1 MQNNEKT
8 TADNNDIDPPLWL
21 LAELTYKC
29 PLHCAFCYNPI
40 EFDKQQ
46 NELSTENWLDILRQ
60 ARALG
65 SVQCGFSGGEPML
78 RDDLEE
84 LVAEARNL
92 GFYTNLLTSG
102 VGLNEKRASALKD
115 AGLDHIQL
123 SFQDSTRELNDFLS
137 NTRTFDLKRKV
148 AQTIKA
154 HDWPMVMNCV
164 IHRLNIDYIDK
175 VIDLALELGA
185 ETLELANTQYYSWA
199 KLNREQLLPSRRQ
212 IEHAEAVTNNYREKH
227 GDKLKII
234 FVVPDYYETR
244 PKKCMNGWG
253 KVFLTVTPDGTALP
267 CHTAAM
273 LPGIEFPNLKTQSV
287 KSAWYESEGF
297 NKFRGDDW
305 MKEPCRSCPEKD
317 IDLGGCRCQAYMLA
331 GDAAAADPVCDKSPQ
346 HSVVEKAVELA
357 QRPVS
362 DIQSELTETTEKPLV
377 FRDPKASRDIIENNR
392 SEAILR
398 GEP

>member
-1 MQNNEKT
+1 MC
-8 TADNNDIDPPLWL
+8 I
-21 LAELTYKC
+21 
-29 PLHCAFCYNPI
+29 
-40 EFDKQQ
+40 
-46 NELSTENWLDILRQ
+46 
-60 ARALG
+60 
-65 SVQCGFSGGEPML
+65 
-78 RDDLEE
+78 RD
-84 LVAEARNL
+84 R
-92 GFYTNLLTSG
+92 
-102 VGLNEKRASALKD
+102 
-115 AGLDHIQL
+115 
-123 SFQDSTRELNDFLS
+123 
-137 NTRTFDLKRKV
+137 
-148 AQTIKA
+148 
-154 HDWPMVMNCV
+154 
-164 IHRLNIDYIDK
+164 NIDYIDK

-305 MKEPCRSCPEKD
+305 MK
-317 IDLGGCRCQAYMLA
+317 
-331 GDAAAADPVCDKSPQ
+331 
-346 HSVVEKAVELA
+346 AV
-357 QRPVS
+357 S
-362 DIQSELTETTEKPLV
+362 YTHLTLPT
-377 FRDPKASRDIIENNR
+377 NR
-392 SEAILR
+392 EV
-398 GEP
+398 